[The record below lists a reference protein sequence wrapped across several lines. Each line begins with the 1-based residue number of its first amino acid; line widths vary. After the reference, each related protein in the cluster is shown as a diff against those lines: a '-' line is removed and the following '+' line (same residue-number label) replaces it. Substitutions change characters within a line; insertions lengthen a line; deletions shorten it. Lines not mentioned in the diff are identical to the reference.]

1 VSWED
6 IILTILGTILGG
18 FIAGLSGIIVELWR
32 ENKRL
37 REKHFEDIKR
47 KCLELILKQLYDLKS
62 KFVFK
67 KNRTKWNLYG
77 IEVSIIRGP
86 LIGKVPFQN
95 IS

>member
-18 FIAGLSGIIVELWR
+18 FIAGLSGIIVEWWR

-67 KNRTKWNLYG
+67 KNRTKWNLCG